1 MITTCSK
8 GSYIIAELYELTN
21 ITEDATANI
30 VFVHG
35 LGNEGE
41 KAFAMAD
48 IPSWKTLLEKDFP
61 KARLW
66 IFDYDASPTTLFK
79 KDSGALPISQRARTF
94 SQELDLAK
102 DDFADIP
109 LIFVAY
115 SLGGLVVKHLLVATE
130 SRGTT
135 GPIPWLTEVCKG
147 VSFIATPHYG
157 ADAGS
162 WANMVANILNNFLPE
177 IRSANT
183 IELQRD
189 NFQLAD
195 IDDWFRGYFE
205 RRKLKAEVF
214 YEEPANP
221 IFKIVAQSSAD
232 PKLPGVNAQLI
243 TRGHF
248 GIPKIP
254 SEDDDVYRFTKRMI
268 ERCIDASTDSEGI
281 IRVSR
286 NESQTIDKPEEIRNL
301 FISYSHRDSEFV
313 DKLYDSLTAE
323 GLRVWRDVNDL
334 GDAPAGPLDKVLL
347 QEMQNKVVLIVLSE
361 NSIGRPWVRFES
373 QNAVDMG
380 IMEGRDSIIPISLDD
395 SFKNY
400 DWPLRLQQQLYNYNI
415 LNFSQWSDEAV
426 FDKRFGQILNG
437 LELYY

>member
-1 MITTCSK
+1 ME
-8 GSYIIAELYELTN
+8 A
-21 ITEDATANI
+21 
-30 VFVHG
+30 
-35 LGNEGE
+35 
-41 KAFAMAD
+41 
-48 IPSWKTLLEKDFP
+48 IPSWRTLLQEDFP
-61 KARLW
+61 NARLW

-94 SQELDLAK
+94 SQELDLASDK
-102 DDFADIP
+102 FSDIP

-115 SLGGLVVKHLLVATE
+115 SLGGLIVKHLLVSTE
-130 SRGTT
+130 SRGAT

-162 WANMVANILNNFLPE
+162 WANGVASILNKFLPE

-189 NFQLAD
+189 NLLLSD
-195 IDDWFRGYFE
+195 IDEWFRGYFE
-205 RRKLKAEVF
+205 KHELKAEVF

-221 IFKIVAQSSAD
+221 LTRIVAKSSAD

-254 SEDDDVYRFTKRMI
+254 SQNDDVYRFTKRMI
-268 ERCIDASTDSEGI
+268 DRSLEASKGSEGI

-286 NESQTIDKPEEIRNL
+286 NESQTIDRPDTIRNL

-313 DKLYDSLTAE
+313 DKLYDSLSTE
-323 GLRVWRDVNDL
+323 GIRVWRDVNDL
-334 GDAPAGPLDKVLL
+334 EDAPAGPLDEVLL
-347 QEMQNKVVLIVLSE
+347 QEMQGSVVLIVLSE
-361 NSIGRPWVRFES
+361 NSIGRPWVRFET
-373 QNAVDMG
+373 QNAADMG

-395 SFKNY
+395 SFKEYN
-400 DWPLRLQQQLYNYNI
+400 WPLRLQQQLYNYNI
-415 LNFSQWSDEAV
+415 LDFSQWSDAAI
-426 FDKRFGQILNG
+426 FDKRFRQILKG
-437 LELYY
+437 LNFYYRL